1 MLKWL
6 RKYNTF
12 ILVVGGVL
20 LMVAWLL
27 PETIKELG
35 QSRWGKSPMRLA
47 GSKVSASAYSLAVRE
62 HEALSMLL
70 GRDMLERGIRGG
82 VNADHWLMLQREADE
97 AGYMS
102 GRFDGAEFLNTVA
115 KGMVQQMAFG
125 MDQAQID
132 EQVKLLTANWTT
144 NAIPRILGATQLTED
159 QLYRALGKLHGVSRM
174 QAVYSSGVRYS
185 DRRLISAAKTENDS
199 AKIDYIV
206 LPPDKEAAAIPEP
219 DEAAIESHYAKFKDV
234 KPGTGD
240 TGIGYLLPDRVKL
253 AWLTVDQLAI
263 ESALAPNAV
272 EVRKRFLKQY
282 PTGQMPAGE
291 TEQAVMS
298 RLEAD
303 VRTEMVADLLR
314 KVDQVVKTEFEKSTR
329 KLETDGDY
337 RKIAAGTAY
346 QPIDFKALATTV
358 GARMTAMTGSPMPAP
373 AAEVRDVF
381 MGKSDVQSLP
391 GIGQAALTRGTKQIP
406 FSDLVYKVKE
416 IAGRNELV
424 LQTGVPSLEYVTNA
438 TGSRFYFMVIDGR
451 KESSPENLDDV
462 RARVVKDIKRLAA
475 YEKMKGQLDTFKQLA
490 ISQGLEAS
498 GKGMGFGNSD
508 MGVRTGARVDSRG
521 ITPGDAALND
531 ATDFRKDV
539 VAAAEALD
547 PLGDVSKLDAAP
559 RTVAGVLPKSQSLVI
574 AQITAVSPLTTERY
588 RERAGGMWQS
598 LARRELN
605 WPTDDPF
612 SLSRMEKRLKV
623 EYLQR
628 DKEREEEKAAAEAKS

>member
-35 QSRWGKSPMRLA
+35 QSRWGKSPMRMA
-47 GSKVSASAYSLAVRE
+47 GSKVSASAFGLAVRE
-62 HEALSMLL
+62 HEALAMLL
-70 GRDMLERGIRGG
+70 GKGMLEQGVRGG
-82 VNADHWLMLQREADE
+82 VNAEHWLMLQHEAEE

-102 GRFDGAEFLNTVA
+102 GRFDGAEFLNTLA

-125 MDQAQID
+125 MQQSQID
-132 EQVKLLTANWTT
+132 EQVKLLVANWTT
-144 NAIPRILGATQLTED
+144 NAIPRILGATQLTEE

-174 QAVYSSGVRYS
+174 QAVYSSGVRFS
-185 DRRLISAAKTENDS
+185 DRRLINAAKTETDS
-199 AKIDYIV
+199 AKIDYVV
-206 LPPDKEAAAIPEP
+206 LPPDKDAATMPEPDAAAI
-219 DEAAIESHYAKFKDV
+219 DAHYAKYKDV
-234 KPGTGD
+234 KPGTGE

-253 AWLTVDQLAI
+253 TWLAI
-263 ESALAPNAV
+263 DQMAIEAALVPNAV

-282 PTGQMPAGE
+282 PTGQLPAGE
-291 TEQAVMS
+291 TEQAVMI
-298 RLEAD
+298 RLESD

-314 KVDQVVKTEFEKSTR
+314 KIDQVVKTEFEKSTR

-337 RKIAAGTAY
+337 RKIPAEGY
-346 QPIDFKALATTV
+346 QPIDFKKLAETL
-358 GARMTAMTGSPMPAP
+358 AKRMGEMSGSPMPTP

-381 MGKSDVQSLP
+381 MGKTEVQTLP
-391 GIGQAALTRGTKQIP
+391 GIGQATLTRGTKQIP

-424 LQTGVPSLEYVTNA
+424 LQTGVPSLEFVTNA
-438 TGSRFYFMVIDGR
+438 TGARFYFMVIDGR
-451 KESSPENLDDV
+451 KESSPESLDDV
-462 RARVVKDIKRLAA
+462 RTRVVKDIKRLAA
-475 YEKMKGQLDTFKQLA
+475 FEKLKADLNTYKQLA
-490 ISQGLEAS
+490 IAQGLEAA

-508 MGVRTGARVDSRG
+508 LAVRTGARVDSRG
-521 ITPGDAALND
+521 ITPADTALND
-531 ATDFRKDV
+531 ATDFRKAV
-539 VAAAEALD
+539 VSAAEALD
-547 PLGDVSKLDAAP
+547 PMADLSKLDAAQ
-559 RTVAGVLPKSQSLVI
+559 RTVAGVLPMSQSVVI
-574 AQITAVSPLTTERY
+574 AKITTVSPLTTERF

-612 SLSRMEKRLKV
+612 SLSRLEKRLKV
-623 EYLQR
+623 EYLNR
-628 DKEREEEKAAAEAKS
+628 EKTTEEEKATEAKS